1 MEYII
6 KIGQNYIGCDNHGR
20 YTEVTKLHDAIRGDR
35 SKLQNIINN
44 CVAPKKRGKCKLVET
59 TPTIPK
65 AVAQASEAT
74 SEGPMS
80 ARADI
85 HGIKNAIA
93 LLNQQLSVADQE
105 VADVYHYIEFNN
117 LNACEGYKVYKLLQN
132 KLRQRRII
140 KDKKLKLELFS
151 ELTIEDVLDGTFET
165 KMNNLASKTYK
176 PRVLTELFEKK

>member
-20 YTEVTKLHDAIRGDR
+20 YTEVTNLNDAIRGDR

-44 CVAPKKRGKCKLVET
+44 CVAPKKRGKCKLLET
-59 TPTIPK
+59 TTKPTK
-65 AVAQASEAT
+65 AVAIKDEDNT
-74 SEGPMS
+74 NPLS
-80 ARADI
+80 AKADMYGI
-85 HGIKNAIA
+85 HNAIA
-93 LLNQQLSVADQE
+93 SLNQQLSVADQE

-117 LNACEGYKVYKLLQN
+117 LNACEGFKVYKLLQN

-176 PRVLTELFEKK
+176 PRVLTELFDKK